1 MKIEMPITFEMENFD
16 LWQEKFAEFGEKISE
31 LSKILDELNKIEI
44 GIKLIKGNFNA
55 QGK

>member
-16 LWQEKFAEFGEKISE
+16 LWQEKFAKFGEKISE